1 MSIQGVTKVL
11 VRRTG
16 FCGQEVRLFQLFAG
30 EGLSAV
36 VVDILEDETMSED
49 VAQLGRNGG
58 ILRRL
63 A

>member
-1 MSIQGVTKVL
+1 M
-11 VRRTG
+11 RRTG
-16 FCGQEVRLFQLFAG
+16 FCGQEVRLFQLFAS

-36 VVDILEDETMSED
+36 VVDILVDETMSED